1 MMNGFEPGVRRAAGW
16 SLVWSVLMMIAGL
29 LAMTAPL
36 IAGFA
41 VTAVVGWLLVFSGA
55 LHLGL
60 AWRGAHAA
68 AIVWEILLGIVYGA
82 IGFYVIA
89 NPIAG
94 LDSLTLAVAAYLL
107 VEAILEFI
115 AYFQL
120 RPAAG
125 AGWLLFDAIVTLVLA
140 TLIATTWPTG
150 AMWVVGTMVGIS
162 MLFSG
167 ITRFLLSSTVRRLVT

>member
-1 MMNGFEPGVRRAAGW
+1 MNGLEREVHRAAGW

-29 LAMTAPL
+29 IAMTTPL
-36 IAGFA
+36 VAGFA
-41 VTAVVGWLLVFSGA
+41 VTAVVGWLLMFSGV

-60 AWRGAHAA
+60 AWRGGGAA
-68 AIVWEILLGIVYGA
+68 GVVWEILLGAVYGA

-94 LDSLTLAVAAYLL
+94 LASLTLALAAYLL
-107 VEAILEFI
+107 VEAVLEFS

-125 AGWLLFDAIVTLVLA
+125 AGWLMYDAIVTFVLA
-140 TLIATTWPTG
+140 TMIATTWPTR

-167 ITRFLLSSTVRRLVT
+167 ITRFLLWRAVRRLVT

>member
-1 MMNGFEPGVRRAAGW
+1 MNGFERGVHHAAGW

-29 LAMTAPL
+29 LAMAAPL
-36 IAGFA
+36 VAGFA
-41 VTAVVGWLLVFSGA
+41 VTGLVGWLLVFSGV

-68 AIVWEILLGIVYGA
+68 GIVWEILLGIVYGA
-82 IGFYVIA
+82 IGLYVIA

-94 LDSLTLAVAAYLL
+94 LASLTLALAAYLL
-107 VEAILEFI
+107 VEAIVEFI

-125 AGWLLFDAIVTLVLA
+125 AGWLMFDAIVTLVLA
-140 TLIATTWPTG
+140 TIIATTWPTS

-167 ITRFLLSSTVRRLVT
+167 IARFLLWRTVRRLVA

>member
-1 MMNGFEPGVRRAAGW
+1 MNGFERGIHRAAGW
-16 SLVWSVLMMIAGL
+16 SQVWSVLMMIAGL

-36 IAGFA
+36 VAGFA
-41 VTAVVGWLLVFSGA
+41 VTAVVGWLLVFSGL

-68 AIVWEILLGIVYGA
+68 GIVWEILLGIVYGA

-94 LDSLTLAVAAYLL
+94 LASLTLALAAYLL
-107 VEAILEFI
+107 AEAIVEFI

-125 AGWLLFDAIVTLVLA
+125 AGWLMFDAIVTLVLA
-140 TLIATTWPTG
+140 TMIATTWPTS
-150 AMWVVGTMVGIS
+150 ATWVVGTVVGIS

-167 ITRFLLSSTVRRLVT
+167 ITRFLLWRTVRRLVM